1 LYLAYKSHTPISDNP
16 TNEDN
21 VIKHT
26 TRAIRQ
32 GNRLAV
38 LQRIYAAAPVSRQ
51 EIAEYSGLSQ
61 ATVAN
66 VVTDLLD
73 LGIVVQAGSVDSQG
87 GRPRAILGINA
98 SMGYFVGIDVAE
110 TYVHFELFDMMLHHC
125 HTVEHALHPEENQPH
140 QVVDHL
146 ARGLDELLRASATPR
161 AKVLGVGVS
170 VPGQVERLG
179 GVSVFAPNWGW
190 HDVPLAALLRER
202 IDLPLYLDNPLKAS
216 AIAEL
221 WFGAGREFENVVTLN
236 IGTGVGVGIILNG
249 VLYRG
254 ATNSAGEWGHTA
266 IVLDGRA
273 CRCESRGCLE
283 AYVGALGIIQHL
295 RELAPQS
302 ELLQADNQTAT
313 IAALAAAARQ
323 GDPVATQVIRTTV
336 RYLGVGI
343 ANLINLFNPAVV
355 VIGGWVGMQL
365 GPYLLPDLPTA
376 VARYALK
383 HPLQAARMQLCQ
395 LRHNPV
401 SMGAA
406 TFALEGFLATA
417 AAKIARARV

>member
-1 LYLAYKSHTPISDNP
+1 
-16 TNEDN
+16 

-26 TRAIRQ
+26 TKAIRQ

-38 LQRIYAAAPVSRQ
+38 LQHIYTAAPISRQ
-51 EIAEYSGLSQ
+51 EITEYSGLSQ

-73 LGIVVQAGSVDSQG
+73 LGIVVEAGRVDSQG

-98 SMGYFVGIDVAE
+98 AMGYFVGIDIAE
-110 TYVHFELFDMMLHHC
+110 TYVHFELFDMMLHHH
-125 HTVEHALHPEENQPH
+125 HTVEHTLHPEENQPY

-146 ARGLDELLRASATPR
+146 ARGLDELLRESGTPR
-161 AKVLGVGVS
+161 AMVLGVGVS

-190 HDVPLAALLRER
+190 HDVPLAALLKER
-202 IDLPLYLDNPLKAS
+202 IDLPLYLDNPLKAA

-249 VLYRG
+249 ALYRG
-254 ATNSAGEWGHTA
+254 TTNSAGEWGHTA

-283 AYVGALGIIQHL
+283 AYVGALGIIEHL
-295 RELAPQS
+295 REAAPQS
-302 ELLQADNQTAT
+302 ELLHAGDQTAA
-313 IAALAAAARQ
+313 IAALAAATRQ
-323 GDPVATQVIRTTV
+323 GDPIAMQVIQTTA
-336 RYLGVGI
+336 RYLGAGI

-355 VIGGWVGMQL
+355 VIGGWVGKQL
-365 GPYLLPDLPTA
+365 GPYLLPELPTA

-383 HPLQAARMQLCQ
+383 HPLRATQIQLCQ

-417 AAKIARARV
+417 EVKTIRARA